1 MRDPDYRA
9 YAEWIA
15 QHGLF
20 ARIRQAF
27 GGRQAG

>member
-9 YAEWIA
+9 YAEWIE

-20 ARIRQAF
+20 ARVRQAF
-27 GGRQAG
+27 QGAPA